1 MAGSSPS
8 HSYLLLFQSKPNYSL
23 VFFNN
28 RQFVTQTPIDYFVY
42 DITWCQSK
50 QLFLLATD
58 YYLFEYY
65 PIDNR
70 LSKPYG
76 NRDST
81 RIQSSLTCNSTDVYV
96 LHKPDMIICQ
106 RDLQQSFEK
115 RNQWS
120 KDHFM
125 LEKTD
130 EIIAMIRIDE
140 QKQISNL
147 FIYDNLKQ

>member
-1 MAGSSPS
+1 
-8 HSYLLLFQSKPNYSL
+8 
-23 VFFNN
+23 
-28 RQFVTQTPIDYFVY
+28 
-42 DITWCQSK
+42 
-50 QLFLLATD
+50 
-58 YYLFEYY
+58 
-65 PIDNR
+65 
-70 LSKPYG
+70 
-76 NRDST
+76 
-81 RIQSSLTCNSTDVYV
+81 
-96 LHKPDMIICQ
+96 MIIYQ
-106 RDLQQSFEK
+106 RNLQQPFEK